1 MFAKSLSFLLVTF
14 LLLMPMAGLSAQD
27 DDQGIDF
34 CTILSEAD
42 CQILEM
48 NEDVMSELSSM
59 TFTLSAAGDIAY
71 ETTLGHA
78 EDGSFDISGEV
89 QVAFDVDATRDWVE
103 IDSDASNEEIAA
115 ILDRILESL
124 TGAVSLNITETS
136 SEGTKDMM
144 LNLLMDGG
152 TFVLD
157 SASLGSLTGESM
169 AGLDWLGIN
178 MKGAMA
184 TIVSMPEYDSSVDIS
199 PAPNI
204 YDLDGIEEVLT
215 VTRLGDSDVNGVS
228 VAVFQY
234 DFDMA
239 GMVEL
244 MELADIA
251 GLAAANSAMEQMVVD
266 MTMDSILDVLSNTTV
281 SALMYVG
288 LDDFY
293 TYRGTL
299 NMSMELAGE
308 MLGRPN
314 VGNGTIKVSADLV
327 LSDHNEPVV
336 VELPED
342 AMFLPVMMLLQ
353 MGN

>member
-1 MFAKSLSFLLVTF
+1 MFIKSLSFLLVTF
-14 LLLMPMAGLSAQD
+14 LLLMPIAGLSAQD

-34 CTILSEAD
+34 CAILSEPD

-48 NEDVMSELSSM
+48 SDDVMSELSSM
-59 TFTLSAAGDIAY
+59 TFTLSASGDIAY
-71 ETTLGHA
+71 ETTLGQA
-78 EDGSFDISGEV
+78 EDGSIDISGDV
-89 QVAFDVDATRDWVE
+89 QVAFDVDATREWVE

-136 SEGTKDMM
+136 SEGMKDIM

-157 SASLGSLTGESM
+157 SASLESLTGESM

-178 MKGAMA
+178 MKGAMES
-184 TIVSMPEYDSSVDIS
+184 IVSMPEYDSSVDIS

-204 YDLDGIEEVLT
+204 YDLDGIEEALT
-215 VTRLGDSDVNGVS
+215 ITRLNDSDVNGVS

-234 DFDMA
+234 DFDMVNVLE
-239 GMVEL
+239 ML
-244 MELADIA
+244 DLADLE
-251 GLAAANSAMEQMVVD
+251 GMAANSAMDQLLLD
-266 MTMDSILDVLSNTTV
+266 MSMDVMMDVLSNTTISMV
-281 SALMYVG
+281 IYVG

-299 NMSMELAGE
+299 NMQMEIAGE

-314 VGNGTIKVSADLV
+314 VGDGSFTVTVDFL

-342 AMFLPVMMLLQ
+342 AMILPLMMLLQ